1 VAQEAK
7 MTKTPRPPAIGL
19 RNTSAVRKTKT
30 PRVHQ
35 ALDVA
40 FNHFNKTL
48 FKGKLPRCV
57 ITVSTKDS
65 RSLGYFANQRFEHSD
80 KSAIVDNINM
90 SPYFFDRGA
99 RAVLSTLVHEM
110 THLEQFRFGEPSRAG
125 YHNTAWGEL
134 MRRVG
139 LEPSNTGAPGGKT
152 TGQQMSHYI
161 IEGGVFDRAF
171 EALMAKGWNDI
182 LPVDIWRMG
191 VNGKGKR
198 VKPAGATRS
207 KFTCPGC
214 DLNAWAK
221 PHARLMCADCE
232 ELMVEA

>member
-1 VAQEAK
+1 MAK
-7 MTKTPRPPAIGL
+7 PAVKSAKAL
-19 RNTSAVRKTKT
+19 LNTTALRKTKQ
-30 PRVHQ
+30 PEVHE
-35 ALDVA
+35 ALNVA
-40 FNHFNKTL
+40 FRHFNRTL
-48 FKGKLPRCV
+48 FRNGLPRCI

-110 THLEQFRFGEPSRAG
+110 THLEQFRFGQPSRAG
-125 YHNTAWGEL
+125 YHNAEWGML

-161 IEGGVFDRAF
+161 IDGGVFDMAF

-191 VNGKGKR
+191 LKGGKR
-198 VKPAGATRS
+198 VKKAGATRT
-207 KFTCPGC
+207 KFTCPDC
-214 DLNAWAK
+214 ALNAWAK
-221 PHARLMCADCE
+221 PDARLMCAECE
-232 ELMVEA
+232 ELMIET